1 MLTFSK
7 PYFSILIRTNFK
19 LYFRIAD
26 FLIHLNTT
34 IRVYR
39 HVWSYSE
46 PRLLSAGFISL
57 AYIGAFI
64 RSMSF
69 FGNSRWLEPLRI
81 SLVKMLMNVIQFMFI
96 FALLLFAFALG
107 LSELYWHHGAPQAVA
122 SLCAMTNNT
131 LPSKCKTSVPFSS
144 FTEALKDL
152 FWTLFGYLDLN
163 DINNNGQKSFNDYF
177 AVVLL
182 GSYHVVVIVVLIN
195 MLIAMMSQ
203 SYEETNSSEEVE
215 WLFYRTCMWIRLIRA
230 DDSKPPPMNL
240 VPNFYSIW
248 LWMKRSSKRLR
259 SCSEYKDII
268 DRLKVR
274 IKSIKENEKETKLTI
289 FQTLLER
296 YKRKHI
302 FQDLDKESLFQQ
314 CYLQQSSTSS
324 STSSNNQW
332 RFLDELKEMDQEIIA
347 NLLYTKKNF

>member
-1 MLTFSK
+1 
-7 PYFSILIRTNFK
+7 
-19 LYFRIAD
+19 
-26 FLIHLNTT
+26 
-34 IRVYR
+34 
-39 HVWSYSE
+39 
-46 PRLLSAGFISL
+46 
-57 AYIGAFI
+57 
-64 RSMSF
+64 
-69 FGNSRWLEPLRI
+69 
-81 SLVKMLMNVIQFMFI
+81 MFI
-96 FALLLFAFALG
+96 FGLLLFAFALG

-131 LPSKCKTSVPFSS
+131 LPSKCKTSAPFAS

-152 FWTLFGYLDLN
+152 FWTLFGYLDLKHFN
-163 DINNNGQKSFNDYF
+163 SYGQKSFNDYF

-182 GSYHVVVIVVLIN
+182 GSYHIIVIVVLLN

-203 SYEETNSSEEVE
+203 SYEETNSSKEEE

-240 VPNFYSIW
+240 VPNFHSIW
-248 LWMKRSSKRLR
+248 LWMKRSSKRLQ
-259 SCSEYKDII
+259 SCSNYKHIINRLKKKIKDIEE
-268 DRLKVR
+268 
-274 IKSIKENEKETKLTI
+274 SEKETKLTI

-314 CYLQQSSTSS
+314 SYLQQSSTSS
-324 STSSNNQW
+324 NNQW
-332 RFLDELKEMDQEIIA
+332 SFLNESKEMDQEIFA

>member
-1 MLTFSK
+1 MLTFRK

-26 FLIHLNTT
+26 FFIHLNTT
-34 IRVYR
+34 TRVYK
-39 HVWSYSE
+39 HVWIFSE
-46 PRLLSAGFISL
+46 PRHLSAVFISL

-81 SLVKMLMNVIQFMFI
+81 SLIKMMINVIQFMFI
-96 FALLLFAFALG
+96 FGLLLFAFALG
-107 LSELYWHHGAPQAVA
+107 LSELHWHHDAPQAVA

-131 LPSKCKTSVPFSS
+131 LPSKCKTSAPLTS
-144 FTEALKDL
+144 FTEGLNDL

-163 DINNNGQKSFNDYF
+163 HINSSGKKSFNDYF
-177 AVVLL
+177 AVVLF
-182 GSYHVVVIVVLIN
+182 GSYHVIVIVVLFN
-195 MLIAMMSQ
+195 MLIAMMNQ
-203 SYEETNSSEEVE
+203 SYEETNNSEQVE

-259 SCSEYKDII
+259 SCSEYKGII
-268 DRLKVR
+268 DELKVR
-274 IKSIKENEKETKLTI
+274 IEKNKKVEKETKLTI

-314 CYLQQSSTSS
+314 CYLQQC

-332 RFLDELKEMDQEIIA
+332 SFLDETKEMDQEIVA